1 MSTTN
6 REAAGA
12 ILLLV
17 GVGLYLASCTS
28 NAPFGRGIGNPP
40 PPPPPITSVTTYH
53 NDNARPGQNLSE
65 TTLTTANVNA
75 TGFGMLFVIAAD
87 GKVDAQPLYLPGLS
101 VAGAAHTVLF
111 VATEHGSVYGF
122 DADTGRQLGQGSRWP
137 REKLPAMTAAAIR

>member
-12 ILLLV
+12 MLLLV
-17 GVGLYLASCTS
+17 GVGLYLVSCTS
-28 NAPFGRGIGNPP
+28 NAPFGRGVGNPP
-40 PPPPPITSVTTYH
+40 PPPPTATSVTTYH
-53 NDNARPGQNLSE
+53 NDNARTGQNLSE
-65 TTLTTANVNA
+65 TTLTTANVNT

-101 VAGAAHTVLF
+101 VGGAAHNILF

-122 DADTGRQLGQGSRWP
+122 DADTGRQ
-137 REKLPAMTAAAIR
+137 AALAGFHAGRGGNSQR